1 MSDKNAIETHPWP
14 PYIPDNAQILI
25 LGTFPPGKD
34 KWSMDFYYPNK
45 INDFWRI
52 MGLIFHNDKHFFCN
66 SDKKSFNL
74 PQIKSLLNRHGI
86 ALHDTAREVIRL
98 KGNASD
104 KFLEIVTPLPLFDIL
119 NQMPHCK
126 AIVSTGEKAAQVI
139 ASLTETKVPDVGE
152 YMTADINKMNG
163 LRIYRMPSTSRAY
176 PLPIEKK
183 AEFYRKM
190 FQDTGILK

>member
-1 MSDKNAIETHPWP
+1 MKKTDIIETHPWE
-14 PYIPDNAQILI
+14 PYIPDNAQVLI

-34 KWSMDFYYPNK
+34 KWSMDFYYPNR

-52 MGLIFHNDKHFFCN
+52 MGIIFHNDKDYLYDSN
-66 SDKKSFNL
+66 EKQFNL

-86 ALHDTAREVIRL
+86 AMHDTAREAIRL

-104 KFLEIVTPLPLFDIL
+104 KFLKIVTPLPLSGIL
-119 NQMPHCK
+119 RQIPRCK

-139 ASLTETKVPDVGE
+139 ASLTGTQVPNVGDYTTILNE
-152 YMTADINKMNG
+152 GKP

-183 AEFYRKM
+183 ADLYRKM
-190 FQDTGILK
+190 FQETGILK

>member
-1 MSDKNAIETHPWP
+1 MKSNNIIETHPWA

-25 LGTFPPGKD
+25 LGTFPPGRD

-52 MGLIFHNDKHFFCN
+52 MGIIFHNDKEFLYN

-74 PQIKSLLNRHGI
+74 PQIKALLSKYGI
-86 ALHDTAREVIRL
+86 AMHDTAREVIRL

-104 KFLEIVTPLPLFDIL
+104 KFLEIVTPLPLIDIL
-119 NQMPHCK
+119 KQMPQCN

-139 ASLTETKVPDVGE
+139 ASLTGTQVPNVGE
-152 YMTADINKMNG
+152 YTTAINDEKS

-176 PLPIEKK
+176 PLPIEMK
-183 AEFYRKM
+183 AGFYRKM
-190 FQDTGILK
+190 FKETGILK